1 MANKRNQHNRGHAS
15 VKPKPSRVIGVPKT
29 QAPVSTGQSNGDI
42 TVFLSYTR
50 ADDGVYGMVRPFKEM
65 LGHFIYAKSGRRV
78 KTFLDQDSIGWG
90 ELWRDRLEKEILG
103 ASVFIPLLSAAYLDS
118 DNCRM
123 EFNKFQAN
131 ATALGVKELL
141 LPVLLLNAPAIF
153 NENSTDDVVIE
164 AAARQWEVI
173 EEAVLSDS
181 RSSAWKTTMAH
192 LADRFVNAY
201 EAAEAKLADT
211 VDTDTP
217 SSFVSSLTS
226 DLEND
231 DEDDDDEDEPGIA
244 ELTAS
249 LEIGFA
255 ELTVVGTEMGP
266 AIEGLGQAASKAGK
280 LDENM
285 TTQQLQTWSLKAA
298 RAFNEPSEKISEL
311 GERMF
316 TTAKEVDLDMQRL
329 RRIATEFLS
338 VSPDMA
344 VNYNSSIEQLGGLDV
359 VSSQLE
365 SLLNSMKPAEHF
377 SVPLRKSLRPAR
389 RGLTRVT
396 DSLRL
401 IETWQPIEIPAG

>member
-1 MANKRNQHNRGHAS
+1 MANKRNQNNRGRAS
-15 VKPKPSRVIGVPKT
+15 AKPAPPRVAAVSK
-29 QAPVSTGQSNGDI
+29 AKVPVSTAESNGDI

-50 ADDGVYGMVRPFKEM
+50 ADDGVYNMVRPFKEM

-173 EEAVLSDS
+173 EEAVLSDP

-192 LADRFVNAY
+192 LADRFVSAY
-201 EAAEAKLADT
+201 EAAEAKLSET
-211 VDTDTP
+211 VDIEFP
-217 SSFVSSLTS
+217 SSFVSSLAG
-226 DLEND
+226 DLED
-231 DEDDDDEDEPGIA
+231 GEDDDDDEPGIA

-249 LEIGFA
+249 LEAGLV
-255 ELTVVGTEMGP
+255 ELTAVGTEMGP
-266 AIEGLGQAASKAGK
+266 AIEGLGKAAGKAGS
-280 LDENM
+280 LNENM
-285 TTQQLQTWSLKAA
+285 TPQQLQTWSYSAA
-298 RAFNEPSEKISEL
+298 RAFSEPSERVSEL

-316 TTAKEVDLDMQRL
+316 TTTKKVDLDMQRL

-338 VSPDMA
+338 VSPGMA
-344 VNYNSSIEQLGGLDV
+344 MNYNSSIEQLGGLDV
-359 VSSQLE
+359 VSSQLN
-365 SLLNSMKPAEHF
+365 SLLDSMKPAEYF